1 MIVLFT
7 KQEVCFTFGVRA
19 YILARMEILDVITA
33 KLHPLPFESN
43 NNKTATKIFYQNDD
57 MMIED
62 I

>member
-1 MIVLFT
+1 
-7 KQEVCFTFGVRA
+7 
-19 YILARMEILDVITA
+19 MEILDVITA